1 MDTKMTKRRN
11 FSDKFKAAVALEAL
25 RGDKTVQEIAAN
37 RPLHPTQVSTWKRQP
52 IERMANVFSDKIK
65 KAELKI
71 LMDRRGRYIDNIFI
85 ERLRQSLK
93 HEATNLHEITDWFQA
108 KRAIDDW
115 IEFYN
120 SGRPLTTLDK
130 KTPDAAYAYQAGTR
144 KAA

>member
-1 MDTKMTKRRN
+1 MNTGQGGQYTG
-11 FSDKFKAAVALEAL
+11 AGWITTL
-25 RGDKTVQEIAAN
+25 T
-37 RPLHPTQVSTWKRQP
+37 
-52 IERMANVFSDKIK
+52 
-65 KAELKI
+65 KAEIKI
-71 LMDRRGRYIDNIFI
+71 LMDRHGRYLDNIFI

-93 HEATNLHEITDWFQA
+93 QETVNLHEITHRFQA

-130 KTPDAAYAYQAGTR
+130 KTPDAAYVYQAGTR